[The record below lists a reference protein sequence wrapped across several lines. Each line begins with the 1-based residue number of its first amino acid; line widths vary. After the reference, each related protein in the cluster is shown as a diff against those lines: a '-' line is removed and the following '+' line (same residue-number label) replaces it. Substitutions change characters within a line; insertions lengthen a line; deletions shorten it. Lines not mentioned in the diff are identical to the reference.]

1 MKPGRPSKFRPEFVR
16 QAKLIAKLGATD
28 TDMAAIFGV
37 NRSTILDWQERH
49 PEFAKALQIGKKEA
63 DAAVEKSLYRK
74 ATGYSYDAVKIFQH
88 EGMIVTHDYV
98 EHCPPDTTACIFWLK
113 NRKPA
118 EWRDRIENNV
128 NGNVTLVMTPQDAR
142 L

>member
-1 MKPGRPSKFRPEFVR
+1 MAGRPTKFRPEFVQ

-28 TDMAAIFGV
+28 ADLSAIFGV
-37 NRSTILDWQERH
+37 NRSTIFEWQEKH
-49 PEFAKALQIGKKEA
+49 PEFAKALKVGKHEA

-74 ATGYSYDAVKIFQH
+74 ATGYSFDATKIFQF
-88 EGMIVTHDYV
+88 EGRVVTHDYV

-113 NRKPA
+113 NRQPEA
-118 EWRDRIENNV
+118 WRDRIENNV